1 MQMEQKEHI
10 EKEKIW
16 KDEFKKSK
24 LYYNSK
30 LNEMQHHIKRLEF
43 ENQHLKEIFGQDISK
58 LIINDLNSF
67 EENLFIAD
75 VNSRDKITVKLIQ
88 KYKSNEEFYKNTIK
102 QLEENNNGLIQEII
116 NLRESLG
123 NREQ

>member
-1 MQMEQKEHI
+1 MEQKEHI